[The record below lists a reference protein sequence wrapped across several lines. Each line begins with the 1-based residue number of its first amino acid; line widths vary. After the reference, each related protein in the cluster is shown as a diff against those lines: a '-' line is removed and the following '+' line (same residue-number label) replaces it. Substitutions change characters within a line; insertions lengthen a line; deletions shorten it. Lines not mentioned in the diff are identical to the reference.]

1 MKTIVKEF
9 EGNTKGLHVY
19 FDDVMSEYIIESD
32 ELVDDVYAVIQDIN
46 FLDDEGQVDYDKL
59 YTHINSLIAEY

>member
-1 MKTIVKEF
+1 MKTIIKEF
-9 EGNTKGLHVY
+9 EGNTKRLHVY
-19 FDDVMSEYIIESD
+19 YDDVMSEYIIESD

-46 FLDDEGQVDYDKL
+46 FLDGEGQVDYDKL

>member
-1 MKTIVKEF
+1 MKTIIKEF

-19 FDDVMSEYIIESD
+19 YDDVMSEYIIDSD
-32 ELVDDVYAVIQDIN
+32 ELIDDVYAVIQDIN
-46 FLDDEGQVDYDKL
+46 FLDGEGQVDYDKL